1 MMKLSARMEWVW
13 ERLGLEVLNLRVQ
26 STLSKS
32 VAVKGSREMGIARVS
47 KCLRDETYLFL
58 LKKKLYSCWW

>member
-1 MMKLSARMEWVW
+1 M
-13 ERLGLEVLNLRVQ
+13 LNLRVQ

-47 KCLRDETYLFL
+47 KCLRDETYLFSFKEEVIL
-58 LKKKLYSCWW
+58 MLMRMPL

>member
-1 MMKLSARMEWVW
+1 M
-13 ERLGLEVLNLRVQ
+13 LNLRVQ

-58 LKKKLYSCWW
+58 LKKKLYSC